1 MMLVWIFNEEWRQ
14 TMTYGPIDFVA
25 LEFKGNQFKGEIL
38 PAIMDLVNR
47 DIVRVIDMIVVR
59 KDADGKVTHQEMQ
72 ESDKN
77 VLAVFDP
84 LKAEISGMIQVED
97 IEMIGE
103 KLEPNST
110 GALILFENLWAIQF
124 VKAVENANG
133 RSVMHVRIPHEDV
146 VEVMDKI
153 TSEEA
158 RLEAGTPSEAESK
171 PEVVS

>member
-1 MMLVWIFNEEWRQ
+1 
-14 TMTYGPIDFVA
+14 MTYGPIDFVA
-25 LEFKGNQFKGEIL
+25 LEFKGNQFKGEIFPEIL
-38 PAIMDLVNR
+38 NLVNNGV
-47 DIVRVIDMIVVR
+47 VRIIDMIVVK

-72 ESDKN
+72 ETDKN

-97 IEMIGE
+97 IELIGE
-103 KLEPNST
+103 KLENNCT
-110 GALILFENLWAIQF
+110 AAVILFENLWAVNF

-158 RLEAGTPSEAESK
+158 KLEAGTK
-171 PEVVS
+171 PEAAA

>member
-1 MMLVWIFNEEWRQ
+1 
-14 TMTYGPIDFVA
+14 MTYGPVDFVA
-25 LEFKGNQFKGEIL
+25 LEFKGNQFRGEIL
-38 PAIMDLVNR
+38 PAIMDLVGR
-47 DIVRVIDMIVVR
+47 DIVRVIDMIIVR
-59 KDADGKVTHQEMQ
+59 KDADGRVTHQEMQ
-72 ESDKN
+72 EADKN

-103 KLEPNST
+103 KLEPNT
-110 GALILFENLWAIQF
+110 TAALLMFENLWAVNF

-146 VEVMDKI
+146 VEVMDRI
-153 TSEEA
+153 ASEEA
-158 RLEAGTPSEAESK
+158 KIEAGTPSEAESK

>member
-1 MMLVWIFNEEWRQ
+1 
-14 TMTYGPIDFVA
+14 MTYGPVDFVA
-25 LEFKGNQFKGEIL
+25 LEFKGNQFKGEIF
-38 PAIMDLVNR
+38 PEIMNLVNNGV
-47 DIVRVIDMIVVR
+47 VRIIDMIVVR

-72 ESDKN
+72 ETDKS

-103 KLEPNST
+103 KLENNCT
-110 GALILFENLWAIQF
+110 AAVILFENLWAVNF

-146 VEVMDKI
+146 VEVMENI

-158 RLEAGTPSEAESK
+158 KLAAGTPSETETK
-171 PEVVS
+171 PEAAS